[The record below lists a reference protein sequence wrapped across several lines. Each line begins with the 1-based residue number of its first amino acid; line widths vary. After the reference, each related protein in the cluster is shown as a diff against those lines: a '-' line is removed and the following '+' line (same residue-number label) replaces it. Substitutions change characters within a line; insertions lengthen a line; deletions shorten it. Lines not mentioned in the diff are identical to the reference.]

1 MAREMCMAVTL
12 MLAAVV
18 VQASQCASGS
28 ECTNDD
34 EPTNPVS
41 LLQTKLRMNVL
52 GDGASMMKNPS
63 AMLTELEGMVRSG
76 ETPAFNLITTIKSL
90 IEDDIISG
98 IQSTRDA
105 AAQTTADALSA
116 IQACNNASKASEASI
131 EASMQVSVETAR
143 SLHAACRE
151 AQKVLYDHNLT
162 DPDSYCVK
170 LGKFLHDAHDLKI
183 PDGSSR
189 RQSVDYVKDASHKNL
204 CDGTQVTELDS
215 GCRAAE
221 AELSDKEAECMAAQ
235 SSFESDFCTWRT
247 QLKDN
252 CDTLDT
258 CHSNAVRA
266 YQKHLNKTKILVE
279 KWDVETAALHKIL
292 CYCNVWL
299 SERDDGDNNRST
311 HNATQFEVCKDQTY
325 APEPV
330 NYGTPAEKV
339 ACLLTAVENYPGT
352 SGFITQEYSSCDDFV
367 GAVTA
372 CVD

>member
-1 MAREMCMAVTL
+1 M
-12 MLAAVV
+12 
-18 VQASQCASGS
+18 
-28 ECTNDD
+28 
-34 EPTNPVS
+34 
-41 LLQTKLRMNVL
+41 L

-63 AMLTELEGMVRSG
+63 AMLTELEGMVLSG

-90 IEDDIISG
+90 IEDDIMPG
-98 IQSTRDA
+98 LQATRDA
-105 AAQTTADALSA
+105 DAQTTTDALSA
-116 IQACNNASKASEASI
+116 IQSCNNASKAEEARIEASI
-131 EASMQVSVETAR
+131 QVTVETAR

-151 AQKVLYDHNLT
+151 AEKILYFHNLT

-170 LGKFLHDAHDLKI
+170 LGKFLHEAADLKI

-189 RQSVDYVKDASHKNL
+189 EQSVSYVKWASQENL
-204 CDGTQVTELDS
+204 CDGTQVTELDN
-215 GCRAAE
+215 GCKAAE
-221 AELSDKEAECMAAQ
+221 AELADKEAECMAAQ
-235 SSFESDFCTWRT
+235 SSFESDFCSWRT

-258 CHSNAVRA
+258 CHSDAVKA
-266 YQKHLNKTKILVE
+266 YGSHVNKSKTLVE

-299 SERDDGDNNRST
+299 SERDDGENNRST

-325 APEPV
+325 TPELV

-339 ACLLTAVENYPGT
+339 ACDLTAVENYPGT
-352 SGFITQEYSSCDDFV
+352 SGFITQEYTGCLDFV
-367 GAVTA
+367 GTVTA